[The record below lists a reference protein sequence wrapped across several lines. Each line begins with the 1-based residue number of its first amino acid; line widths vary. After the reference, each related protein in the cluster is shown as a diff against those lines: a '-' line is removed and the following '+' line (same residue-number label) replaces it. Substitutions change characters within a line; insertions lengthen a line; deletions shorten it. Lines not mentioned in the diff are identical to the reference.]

1 MNVKLSGPVPLPSK
15 RTRWTLNKSPHAQK
29 YAMRTYERII
39 HKRLFAVVDT
49 PLPIAENFL
58 QRLRPPTLGDVAL
71 RVTRFNSDSLAAVT
85 EKKGAMLSVSA
96 PYKNCTRLRS
106 LLEKEV
112 RGQTETSIAAAFEQC
127 TKEHDG
133 RVRWTVESPSGR
145 TFELRLDPLLDWQTP
160 MIMLHDKPL
169 MPEDLMK
176 AEEDEML
183 ADYHAWDKEYP
194 VPEGLTE
201 EEVALWRGTMADLDE
216 HYEKVRAKQG
226 ARYTPRYLL
235 PDSAWDTKGE
245 ELDMAEV
252 ERMLAEDT
260 MLAEAL
266 EKDKL
271 GIRDEPS
278 DEQSYEEQ
286 SYEELSNELS
296 DEKSGEK
303 SDEKSDKKSDVIS
316 DGESDKK

>member
-1 MNVKLSGPVPLPSK
+1 
-15 RTRWTLNKSPHAQK
+15 
-29 YAMRTYERII
+29 
-39 HKRLFAVVDT
+39 
-49 PLPIAENFL
+49 
-58 QRLRPPTLGDVAL
+58 
-71 RVTRFNSDSLAAVT
+71 
-85 EKKGAMLSVSA
+85 
-96 PYKNCTRLRS
+96 
-106 LLEKEV
+106 
-112 RGQTETSIAAAFEQC
+112 
-127 TKEHDG
+127 
-133 RVRWTVESPSGR
+133 
-145 TFELRLDPLLDWQTP
+145 

-296 DEKSGEK
+296 DEKS
-303 SDEKSDKKSDVIS
+303 DEKSDKKSDVIS